1 MITIIVRVWDIRQKN
16 GGRGMVNKAARWR
29 IWGCIGVLLLDMV
42 YFTEC
47 SQVKI
52 TAAKESSNS
61 ASHEIY
67 EKDDRLEAIEKEE
80 GTRNS
85 VNNHL
90 YYQHLLMFEGYD
102 EEEIAQSRHASFDEK
117 KRLLYALGYNESN
130 ILSNER
136 SYCEEN
142 VYEWDDTA
150 HTCRTIYYKSTSVPY
165 NAGFYVAYRYMYRVN
180 FYQLD
185 EKNRLLSKQE
195 YSRNVGSDPLGYSE
209 ELFYSLGY
217 QAQYDG
223 DKIMEELQYRDYWG
237 TNETGFWWYWI
248 YQYDDQGNCI
258 LRVETTED
266 EIILYCFE
274 YDEKSKLTGEYRYLV
289 KEDWELSCDDGST
302 YYFRPQWGKPA
313 VKKIAADKTVER
325 ELYYG
330 KAMDMGQQHYLMP
343 EEVEETVFD
352 HKYKVKPGDC
362 LTKIAYRQY
371 GDAAYYDLLYRI
383 NRDKIG
389 FDRNFILPGTWLVIP
404 EIGNEQNTK
413 KGTRNE

>member
-1 MITIIVRVWDIRQKN
+1 
-16 GGRGMVNKAARWR
+16 
-29 IWGCIGVLLLDMV
+29 
-42 YFTEC
+42 
-47 SQVKI
+47 
-52 TAAKESSNS
+52 
-61 ASHEIY
+61 
-67 EKDDRLEAIEKEE
+67 
-80 GTRNS
+80 
-85 VNNHL
+85 
-90 YYQHLLMFEGYD
+90 
-102 EEEIAQSRHASFDEK
+102 
-117 KRLLYALGYNESN
+117 
-130 ILSNER
+130 
-136 SYCEEN
+136 
-142 VYEWDDTA
+142 
-150 HTCRTIYYKSTSVPY
+150 
-165 NAGFYVAYRYMYRVN
+165 
-180 FYQLD
+180 
-185 EKNRLLSKQE
+185 
-195 YSRNVGSDPLGYSE
+195 
-209 ELFYSLGY
+209 
-217 QAQYDG
+217 
-223 DKIMEELQYRDYWG
+223 MEELQYRDYWG

-313 VKKIAADKTVER
+313 VKKIAADKTVEK